1 MKSPFT
7 VLVVVIGPA
16 GVVQTVDEDDFFF
29 LSFFVNLE
37 LMREPEAPMS
47 SRHLTVT
54 GFGFPKLVLNLT
66 KVIGL
71 KSLSE

>member
-7 VLVVVIGPA
+7 VLVVVMGPA
-16 GVVQTVDEDDFFF
+16 GAVQTVDEDDFFF
-29 LSFFVNLE
+29 RSFFVNLE
-37 LMREPEAPMS
+37 WMREPEAPLS